1 MSAPSPAPAI
11 DAGLVASLRGLD
23 PNGRLLFLT
32 RVLRMFGYGFLAVVL
47 VLYLAALGLDALTI
61 GAILTLSL
69 LGDTLISLWLTTNA
83 DRIGRRRVLVAGSLL
98 MAGAG
103 LVFAATAWVP
113 LLILAATIGVISPTG
128 NEVGPFLAV
137 EQAALSQATP
147 DARRTPT
154 FAWYNLAG
162 YVATAVGALAAGL
175 LSQVLLDAGY
185 AHADAYRAIV
195 IGYALVGLAMA
206 TVFWQVGAA
215 VEAPVLPPADGG
227 IARRLGLSQQ
237 SRGIVARLS
246 ALFALDAFGGG
257 FIPQS
262 LMAYWF
268 HLRFGV
274 EPAILGSIFFGAN
287 LLAAVSSLSASRL
300 AARFG
305 LVNTMVF
312 THLPSNVLLILVPL
326 MPNLGLAI
334 AVLLLRFSLSQMDV
348 PTRQSY
354 VMAVV
359 EPGERSAAAGV
370 TGIART
376 TGAALSP
383 ILSAPLVASGG
394 LTAIPFL
401 LAGGLKI
408 VYDLLLYRAF
418 RSGQAPD
425 ERAR

>member
-1 MSAPSPAPAI
+1 VTAARAPI
-11 DAGLVASLRGLD
+11 DAGLVASLRGLGR
-23 PNGRLLFLT
+23 NGRLLFLT

-47 VLYLAALGLDALTI
+47 VLYLAGLGLDALTI
-61 GAILTLSL
+61 GAILTLTL
-69 LGDTLISLWLTTNA
+69 VGDTIISLWLTTSA

-98 MAGAG
+98 MTGAG
-103 LVFAATAWVP
+103 IVFAVTSWVP

-162 YVATAVGALAAGL
+162 YVATAIGALSAGL
-175 LSQVLLDAGY
+175 LSQGLQAASMTPVDS
-185 AHADAYRAIV
+185 YRAIV
-195 IGYALVGLAMA
+195 VAYAVVGLVMA
-206 TVFWQVGAA
+206 FVFWQVGTD
-215 VEAPVLPPADGG
+215 VEAPVAPPAGDG
-227 IARRLGLSQQ
+227 IARRLGLGRR

-268 HLRFGV
+268 HLQYGV
-274 EPAILGSIFFGAN
+274 APALLGGIFFGAN
-287 LLAAVSSLSASRL
+287 LLAAVSSLSASRF

-312 THLPSNVLLILVPL
+312 THLPSNLLLILVPL
-326 MPNLGLAI
+326 MPNLQLAI
-334 AVLLLRFSLSQMDV
+334 VVLLLRFSLSQMDV

-376 TGAALSP
+376 TGASISP
-383 ILSAPLVASGG
+383 ILSTPLVASASFAA
-394 LTAIPFL
+394 LPFF

-418 RSGQAPD
+418 RSGGAPD
-425 ERAR
+425 ERHTR